1 MPGSL
6 YIAKH
11 IWNIFPIQ
19 IKNIF
24 IITSKSACWARMQMR
39 MANGIGPMSIFLV
52 WGAAFCF
59 LMMWTW

>member
-24 IITSKSACWARMQMR
+24 IITSKSAGLSTHANAR
-39 MANGIGPMSIFLV
+39 G
-52 WGAAFCF
+52 W
-59 LMMWTW
+59 W